1 MPPVQLGF
9 CMPTESLDKARRASF
24 VRDLNRALDVV
35 GGRFH
40 GAWAVDHLQFGDADV
55 LESFTTLAY
64 VAALHPGLAI
74 GHAVLCQPFRN
85 PALVAKMAATLQ
97 FLTGGRYLLG
107 VGAGWHEEEHRA
119 YGYGFPTAG
128 ARVEQLDEALRIVK
142 ALWSQESV
150 TFAGR
155 HHRVEGA
162 RCEPRPDPVPP
173 VVVGAVRPRML
184 RLAARHADWW
194 MVSSLAAEP
203 YRRLAADFAAACGEV
218 GRDPATVRRVWCGGC
233 ACAPSLAE
241 AERFAA
247 GRNGTDDD
255 GDFDFVGTPA
265 QVVAQMRPFVDEGV
279 DYFVLDC
286 GGFPALTTLRMLAE
300 EVLPALEA

>member
-1 MPPVQLGF
+1 MPRIQFGF
-9 CMPTESLDKARRASF
+9 CVPTESLDKARRATF

-35 GGRFH
+35 DGRFH

-55 LESFTTLAY
+55 LESFTCLAH
-64 VAALHPGLAI
+64 VAALHPGLGV

-97 FLTGGRYLLG
+97 LLTGGRFLLG

-119 YGYGFPTAG
+119 YGYDFPPAG
-128 ARVEQLDEALRIVK
+128 VRVERLDEALRVIR
-142 ALWSQESV
+142 AMWTEDAV

-155 HHRVEGA
+155 HHRVLGA

-184 RLAARHADWW
+184 SLAARHADWW
-194 MVSSLAAEP
+194 MVSSMAAER
-203 YRRLAADFAAACGEV
+203 YRGLAADFDRACGAV
-218 GRDPATVRRVWCGGC
+218 GRDPATVRRAWCGGC
-233 ACAPSLAE
+233 ACAPTRPE
-241 AERFAA
+241 AERLAA
-247 GRNGTDDD
+247 GRVSADED
-255 GDFDFVGTPA
+255 DFDFVGTPA

-286 GGFPALTTLRMLAE
+286 GGFPALTTLQMLSQ